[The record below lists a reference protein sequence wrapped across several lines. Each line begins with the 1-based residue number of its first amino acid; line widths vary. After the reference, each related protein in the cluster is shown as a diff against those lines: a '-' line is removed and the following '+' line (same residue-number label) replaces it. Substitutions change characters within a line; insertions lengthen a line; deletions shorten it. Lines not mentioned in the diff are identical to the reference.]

1 MILCPQLKINP
12 HHQHHLL
19 LLISSIGDG
28 HQTRG
33 RPWLVAFFLSLS
45 KELLLP
51 PIVLLLLRG
60 LPVVKTLL
68 LHRSTYSCTTF
79 PCYLDMEIN
88 QCRDPM
94 NNNKDCRVGQLTN
107 RTVDFSTSQLQLN
120 ALGYCHVSTV
130 SW

>member
-1 MILCPQLKINP
+1 MLCPQLKINP

-19 LLISSIGDG
+19 LLLSSIGDG

-60 LPVVKTLL
+60 LPVVK
-68 LHRSTYSCTTF
+68 
-79 PCYLDMEIN
+79 
-88 QCRDPM
+88 
-94 NNNKDCRVGQLTN
+94 
-107 RTVDFSTSQLQLN
+107 STSIAPLN
-120 ALGYCHVSTV
+120 SVQVSYSYIDACVSIV